1 MHGYGDIVRINL
13 TDSSIMRESLPPDIA
28 RKFVGGM
35 GVNDWLLWQYFLE
48 VDPYIDPMSEDNVLI
63 TGLGPLG
70 ATGFG
75 LGSKMKFTYKSPV
88 TGFFGD
94 STCGGNLGSQLRWA
108 GIDHLVI
115 TGRASKPVYL
125 YIEDS
130 TIEIRDAGHLW
141 GLGTDETVAKMRG
154 GEVPPGA
161 GIACIGPE

>member
-13 TDSSIMRESLPPDIA
+13 TDGSIMREPMPPDIA

-35 GVNDWLLWQYFLE
+35 GVNDWLLWRHFLE
-48 VDPYIDPMSEDNVLI
+48 VDPHIDPMSEDNVLI

-94 STCGGNLGSQLRWA
+94 STCGGNLAR
-108 GIDHLVI
+108 
-115 TGRASKPVYL
+115 GRFHPRPA
-125 YIEDS
+125 
-130 TIEIRDAGHLW
+130 
-141 GLGTDETVAKMRG
+141 
-154 GEVPPGA
+154 
-161 GIACIGPE
+161 